1 MDTVQSLESK
11 FNKMIAA
18 NNAMVNSKFD
28 NLFELIKNSTIQT
41 TPPKDDQPREESRKS
56 GASEDDGISGNRS

>member
-1 MDTVQSLESK
+1 MNTVLSLESK
-11 FNKMIAA
+11 FNKMIAD
-18 NNAMVNSKFD
+18 NTAMVKYKFD

-41 TPPKDDQPREESRKS
+41 VPPKDDQPREETRKS